1 MGMER
6 ITAGTLKA
14 IVRELDDDVEI
25 NLVLDIKRT
34 DGRHITREAKVES
47 VEATIGQGTLFDW
60 VDITLSADLAP
71 ANLGWA
77 LIEDGKI
84 TEEEYWRLVAK

>member
-1 MGMER
+1 MER
-6 ITAGTLKA
+6 ITAGTLKG
-14 IVRELDDDVEI
+14 IVSGLDDDVEI
-25 NLVLDIKRT
+25 NLLIDITRI

-47 VEATIGQGTLFDW
+47 VEATIGQGTLFEW
-60 VDITLSADLAP
+60 VDVTLSADLAP
-71 ANLGWA
+71 ADLGWA

>member
-1 MGMER
+1 MKRLTVGE
-6 ITAGTLKA
+6 LKG
-14 IVRELDDDVEI
+14 IIRGLDDGTEV
-25 NLVLDIKRT
+25 NLTLDITRI
-34 DGRHITREAKVES
+34 DGRHIRRCATVSSIEAS
-47 VEATIGQGTLFDW
+47 QEAGTLFGW
-60 VDITLSADLAP
+60 LDIAATVDLAP